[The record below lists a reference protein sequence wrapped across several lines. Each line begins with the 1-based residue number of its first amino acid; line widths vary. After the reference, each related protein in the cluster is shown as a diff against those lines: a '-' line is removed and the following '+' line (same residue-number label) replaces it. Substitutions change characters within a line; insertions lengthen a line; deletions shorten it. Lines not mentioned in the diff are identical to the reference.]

1 MIRLDAAGGWKS
13 DGRRALVRFLDDVSR
28 VEVARL
34 VRRHTRCSPSCVS
47 RLAAGRRRPTLEI
60 AVALQRV
67 AGIAVEAWV
76 TDGASSSSVTPGTPG
91 RVTDSESDIT
101 AATAA
106 E

>member
-1 MIRLDAAGGWKS
+1 MTRYDAAGGRRS
-13 DGRRALVRFLDDVSR
+13 DGRQALVRFLANVSC

-67 AGIAVEAWV
+67 AGIAVEAWI
-76 TDGASSSSVTPGTPG
+76 TDGAPLSSVTPGTPA